1 MNCGGEIGNAEK
13 YLKKL
18 CENVGFEYMG
28 VKEIVMPENYIA
40 LFDAPDE
47 NEASTAGNKRGNSNN
62 QRRLKIQ
69 SAQSKYR
76 GQSKKL
82 DCKRCV
88 FQIHGKGEKILYNGK
103 LHRMRRLRCTLSAE
117 QH

>member
-47 NEASTAGNKRGNSNN
+47 NEARQIIEKAQPVINAA
-62 QRRLKIQ
+62 IQ